1 MRTRSRYS
9 RTHAPGAM
17 GYSQTR
23 KDTGAL
29 YSAGDIYFPVVFN
42 DKVDVITDKVR
53 AKRSR
58 EDRARDQRRLASAQR
73 LLKGT
78 ELRSVKSDLYT
89 ELLTVNPCTHTKTA
103 VSPSKDGSLTILA
116 SSAIHNHSITYSG
129 MSPFLYHVGGVSINQ
144 KLTTLMSQ
152 ARLGNI
158 EGFHD
163 HDWFALLDQWHE
175 ACNNLMSPDTN
186 LGESI
191 VENGIFVDAFK
202 TVLNPSRG
210 LKYLVNF
217 VKGNLGNHKYSG
229 LGKIGRL
236 LRDSSDASLSY
247 KFGIKPALEEVQ
259 RMLTA
264 QKVVSRRMKYLRE
277 NVGGYIPIRAR
288 QVLPS
293 EVTVPPG
300 SLDGNILALVYNTRE
315 STAVISALG
324 KIRPDLS
331 YAEDWQAYVQYFGLH
346 KVFGLAWELV
356 PFSFVIDWVTNAQ
369 EYVNKYMT
377 PKFDSPFYNI
387 RNICHSVRKRTLSSY
402 MMGKAYRYS
411 TWSAT
416 RPAGSEP
423 VELCRLT
430 ETSYSRAPG
439 LPTTSG
445 SVDFSRLGLF
455 HGMTSGSLL
464 LQKAGG
470 LFKKS

>member
-1 MRTRSRYS
+1 MRTRSRYY
-9 RTHAPGAM
+9 RVYAPGCL

-23 KDTGAL
+23 KDNGDL
-29 YSAGDIYFPVVFN
+29 YSAGQIEFGVFN
-42 DKVDVITDKVR
+42 DKLDSITDRVR
-53 AKRSR
+53 VKRSKG
-58 EDRARDQRRLASAQR
+58 DRARDQRRLASAQR

-89 ELLTVNPCTHTKTA
+89 ELLTVNPCTHTKSA
-103 VSPSKDGSLTILA
+103 VSPSSDGSFTILA
-116 SSAIHNHSITYSG
+116 SSAVHNHSLTYDG
-129 MSPFLYHVGGVSINQ
+129 MAGFLYHVGGTTINQ

-152 ARLGNI
+152 QRLGTV
-158 EGFHD
+158 GVYHS

-210 LKYLVNF
+210 LKYLCEY
-217 VKGNLGNHKYSG
+217 VKGNLGNRKYSG
-229 LGKIGRL
+229 LGKVGKL
-236 LRDSSDASLSY
+236 LRDTSDTSLSY
-247 KFGIKPALEEVQ
+247 KFGVKPALEEVR
-259 RMLTA
+259 RMLSA
-264 QKVVSRRMKYLRE
+264 QKVVGKRMKYLRE
-277 NVGGYIPIRAR
+277 NVGGYVPIRAR
-288 QVLPS
+288 QTLPS
-293 EVTVPPG
+293 GVTVPPDAF
-300 SLDGNILALVYNTRE
+300 DGNHVSLVYDTRE

-331 YAEDWQAYVQYFGLH
+331 YAGDWQAYVQYFGLH

-377 PKFDSPFYNI
+377 PKYDSPFYNI
-387 RNICHSVRKRTLSSY
+387 RNICHSVRQRTTSTLVMS
-402 MMGKAYRYS
+402 KAFRYS

-423 VELCRLT
+423 VGLCRLT
-430 ETSYSRAPG
+430 ETIYNRAPG
-439 LPTTSG
+439 LPSTSG

-455 HGMTSGSLL
+455 HGITSGSLL